1 MDLVIGEMI
10 FLVVVVV
17 VGVVQIGVYGCGG
30 GVRAVIYFWFGFE
43 LILFSV

>member
-10 FLVVVVV
+10 FLVVVV

-30 GVRAVIYFWFGFE
+30 GVRVVIYFWFGFE